1 MCYELDEMY
10 WKARQA
16 DEARRK
22 KAADDSKDK
31 PSAPAK
37 PAAPE
42 VKPREPVP
50 AYSRSEF
57 HRKPRPDGSGFVR

>member
-10 WKARQA
+10 WKAREE
-16 DEARRK
+16 DLRRK
-22 KAADDSKDK
+22 KPAQEPKEKA
-31 PSAPAK
+31 PAPAK

-50 AYSRSEF
+50 A
-57 HRKPRPDGSGFVR
+57 

>member
-16 DEARRK
+16 EEIRRK
-22 KAADDSKDK
+22 NTADESRRDK
-31 PSAPAK
+31 PSVPAK
-37 PAAPE
+37 PAAPA

-50 AYSRSEF
+50 A
-57 HRKPRPDGSGFVR
+57 

>member
-16 DEARRK
+16 EEARGK
-22 KAADDSKDK
+22 KTADESKAK

-37 PAAPE
+37 PVAPE
-42 VKPREPVP
+42 VKPKEPVP
-50 AYSRSEF
+50 A
-57 HRKPRPDGSGFVR
+57 

>member
-16 DEARRK
+16 EEVRRK
-22 KAADDSKDK
+22 KTADESKKDK
-31 PSAPAK
+31 PSVPAK

-42 VKPREPVP
+42 MKPREPVP
-50 AYSRSEF
+50 A
-57 HRKPRPDGSGFVR
+57 

>member
-16 DEARRK
+16 DEERRK
-22 KAADDSKDK
+22 KTADDRKSDK

-42 VKPREPVP
+42 VKPKEPVP
-50 AYSRSEF
+50 A
-57 HRKPRPDGSGFVR
+57 

>member
-16 DEARRK
+16 DVERGK
-22 KAADDSKDK
+22 KTADDGRKDK
-31 PSAPAK
+31 PSTPAK

-42 VKPREPVP
+42 VKPKEPVP
-50 AYSRSEF
+50 A
-57 HRKPRPDGSGFVR
+57 

>member
-16 DEARRK
+16 EETRRK
-22 KAADDSKDK
+22 KTADDSKDQ
-31 PSAPAK
+31 PSAPVK
-37 PAAPE
+37 PVAPE

-50 AYSRSEF
+50 A
-57 HRKPRPDGSGFVR
+57 